1 MAATATQIHQLYVA
15 YFGRAADLTGLEYW
29 TKSGASVEDIASA
42 FGNSAQPETA
52 GTYDIV
58 KYPATIQY
66 ADKRETFIDQVYT
79 HLFGRDADAAGKAYW
94 SNELAAGKVSVSQF
108 LLAVVN
114 GAQGD
119 DAAIIANKAAVS
131 AGVTDQLKSTGTVLS
146 YATDAAGKPLFAQ
159 HLADYLTGVD
169 ANPLSVENKLLVIE
183 NQAAGKSGVFADTAA
198 LVEANSAS
206 INGTDAADTFSWDGA
221 AVVDTKAVFDGK
233 GGNDTLILTGAPGAA
248 NAAAAAQFKSFET
261 LSLEGTTSNT
271 VNLGD
276 FTNSA
281 ISTVKVAANDST
293 ATISNIGNGVTI
305 DLAAN
310 KLDAAGAAD
319 ADVGALTLTAK
330 DGVSSVV
337 VNLNGGDVGAIDV
350 AGGASPLLSLVNN
363 AAASHIA
370 SVADVVSISGAQ
382 DLKIDAFSAATLNA
396 SKFTGNLDVVASAV
410 VSLTSGSG
418 NDKLDVKFLAAGG
431 PSSEVAKLSAGA
443 GDDVVTL
450 TAVGAN
456 RVATVDLGAGND
468 KIIVNNDVL
477 TTATSTVKLL
487 GGAGNDTFEF
497 GTAAKGSN
505 VTIGDFAS
513 GDKLVL
519 DGVTGAKALAA
530 ADLAAGTVGGTAPAN
545 LADAVAAALKF
556 VADANTAHA
565 GTYAEGSAVTFQFG
579 GDTHVLRDAD
589 ATDPGFVA
597 NNLLHITLTG
607 NVDLAGAIQ
616 AF

>member
-66 ADKRETFIDQVYT
+66 ADKREAFIDQVYT
-79 HLFGRDADAAGKAYW
+79 NLFGRDADAAGKAYW

-131 AGVTDQLKSTGTVLS
+131 AGVTDQLKSAGTVLS

-183 NQAAGKSGVFADTAA
+183 NDAAGKSGAFADTAA
-198 LVEANSAS
+198 VVVAGSAS
-206 INGTDAADTFSWDGA
+206 INGTDAADTFSWNGA

-233 GGNDTLILTGAPGAA
+233 GGNDTLILTGAAATA

-261 LSLEGTTSNT
+261 LSLEGTTINT

-310 KLDAAGAAD
+310 KLDAAGTAD

-350 AGGASPLLSLVNN
+350 AGAASPLLSLVNN
-363 AAASHIA
+363 AAASHIT
-370 SVADVVSISGAQ
+370 SVADVASISGAQ

-396 SKFTGNLDVVASAV
+396 SKFTGNLDVAASAV

-418 NDKLDVKFLAAGG
+418 NDKLAVTFAAAG
-431 PSSEVAKLSAGA
+431 SSEVAKLSAGA

-450 TAVGAN
+450 NGVGAN

-468 KIIVNNDVL
+468 KITVADAVL

-589 ATDPGFVA
+589 ATASSGFVA
-597 NNLLHITLTG
+597 GDLLHITLTG

>member
-66 ADKRETFIDQVYT
+66 ADKREAFIDQVYT
-79 HLFGRDADAAGKAYW
+79 NLFGRDADAAGKAYW

-131 AGVTDQLKSTGTVLS
+131 AGVTDQLKSAGTVLS

-159 HLADYLTGVD
+159 PLADYLTGVD
-169 ANPLSVENKLLVIE
+169 ANPLSVENRLLVIE
-183 NQAAGKSGVFADTAA
+183 NDAAGKSGAFAETAA
-198 LVEANSAS
+198 VVKATSAS
-206 INGTDAADTFSWDGA
+206 INGTDAADTFSWNGA
-221 AVVDTKAVFDGK
+221 AVNDTKAVFDGK
-233 GGNDTLILTGAPGAA
+233 GGNDTLILTNATADAA
-248 NAAAAAQFKSFET
+248 SAAQFKSFET
-261 LSLEGTTSNT
+261 LSLEGTAST

-281 ISTVKVAANDST
+281 ISTVKVAANGST
-293 ATISNIGNGVTI
+293 AAITGIGNGVTI

-310 KLDAAGAAD
+310 KLDAAGTDD

-350 AGGASPLLSLVNN
+350 VGGASPLLSLVNN

-370 SVADVVSISGAQ
+370 SVADVASISGAQ

-418 NDKLDVKFLAAGG
+418 NDKLDVKFATAG
-431 PSSEVAKLSAGA
+431 SSEVAKLSAGA

-556 VADANTAHA
+556 VADANIAHA

-589 ATDPGFVA
+589 ATASSGFVA
-597 NNLLHITLTG
+597 GDLLHITLTG

>member
-66 ADKRETFIDQVYT
+66 ADKREAFIDQVYT
-79 HLFGRDADAAGKAYW
+79 NLFGRDADAAGKAYW

-169 ANPLSVENKLLVIE
+169 ANPLTVENKLLVIE
-183 NQAAGKSGVFADTAA
+183 NEAAGKSGVFADTAA
-198 LVEANSAS
+198 VVVAGSAS
-206 INGTDAADTFSWDGA
+206 INGTDAADTFSWNGA

-233 GGNDTLILTGAPGAA
+233 GGNDTLILTGVAATA

-293 ATISNIGNGVTI
+293 ATISDIGNGVTI

-310 KLDAAGAAD
+310 KLDAAGTAD
-319 ADVGALTLTAK
+319 ADVGTLTLNAK

-350 AGGASPLLSLVNN
+350 AGAASPLLSLVNN

-382 DLKIDAFSAATLNA
+382 DLKIDAFLAATLNA
-396 SKFTGNLDVVASAV
+396 SKFTGNLDVAASAV

-418 NDKLDVKFLAAGG
+418 NDKLAVTFAAAG
-431 PSSEVAKLSAGA
+431 SSEVAKLSAGA

-450 TAVGAN
+450 NGVGAN

-468 KIIVNNDVL
+468 KITVADAVL

-487 GGAGNDTFEF
+487 GGAGNDTFVF
-497 GTAAKGSN
+497 DTAAKGSN

-519 DGVTGAKALAA
+519 NGVTGATALSA
-530 ADLAAGTVGGTAPAN
+530 ADLAAGGNAPAD
-545 LADAVAAALKF
+545 LAAA
-556 VADANTAHA
+556 VTAAIAAANAA
-565 GTYAEGSAVTFQFG
+565 NLAEGSAVTFQFG

-589 ATDPGFVA
+589 ATAASKFVA
-597 NNLLHITLTG
+597 NDLLHITLTG

>member
-66 ADKRETFIDQVYT
+66 ADKREAFIDQVYT
-79 HLFGRDADAAGKAYW
+79 NLFGRDADAAGKAYW

-131 AGVTDQLKSTGTVLS
+131 AGVTDQLKSAGTVLS

-183 NQAAGKSGVFADTAA
+183 NDAAGKSGAFADTAA
-198 LVEANSAS
+198 VVVAGSAS
-206 INGTDAADTFSWDGA
+206 INGTDAADTFSWNGA

-233 GGNDTLILTGAPGAA
+233 GGNDTLILTGAAA
-248 NAAAAAQFKSFET
+248 TANAAAAAAAQFKSFET

-281 ISTVKVAANDST
+281 ISTVKVAANDLT
-293 ATISNIGNGVTI
+293 ATISGIGNGVTI

-310 KLDAAGAAD
+310 KLDAAGTAD
-319 ADVGALTLTAK
+319 ADVGTLTLNAK

-350 AGGASPLLSLVNN
+350 VGGASPLLSLVNN

-370 SVADVVSISGAQ
+370 SVVDVASISGAQ
-382 DLKIDAFSAATLNA
+382 DLKIDEFSAATLNA

-418 NDKLDVKFLAAGG
+418 NDKLDVKFATAG
-431 PSSEVAKLSAGA
+431 SSEVAKLSAGA

-477 TTATSTVKLL
+477 TIATSTVKLL

-497 GTAAKGSN
+497 GIAAKGSN

-519 DGVTGAKALAA
+519 DGVTGAKALSA
-530 ADLAAGTVGGTAPAN
+530 ADLAAGGNAPAN
-545 LADAVAAALKF
+545 LAAAVTAAIA
-556 VADANTAHA
+556 AANTAHL
-565 GTYAEGSAVTFQFG
+565 AEGSAVTFQFG

-589 ATDPGFVA
+589 ATASSGFVA
-597 NNLLHITLTG
+597 NDLLHITLTG